1 MKRSLFLLISMLVAI
16 GIIAGCASNSSSGD
30 DSSNTKDASSG
41 DTNNTDTNTNT
52 NDNASN
58 DEASDEVVTLDFFQF
73 KVEIADQLQEMINEY
88 EAEHPNVKIKLETVG
103 GGADYGA
110 ALKAKFA
117 SGEEPDIFNNG
128 GFKELELWKEHLA
141 DLSNE
146 PWVENL
152 LPIGKVPMTDTDGK
166 LYGMPVNLEG
176 YGFIYNKDLFE
187 QAGITEKPTT
197 LSELK
202 AAAQKL
208 QDNGV
213 IPFSAGY
220 GEWWVIGQHLL
231 NIPFA
236 QQDDPVAFI
245 EGLYDGSETFIGN
258 DHFKEFQEV
267 VDTEIGFGNENPI
280 TTDYNTQVTLFASGE
295 TAMLQQ
301 GNWTENMIYEINPDI
316 NMAFLPITL
325 NDDADADRLPVGVPN
340 NWVLNKDS
348 ENLEEAKAFLNW
360 MVSSETG
367 KRFITEEF
375 AFIPA
380 FDNIEASGLG
390 ALGQSILEYSKDE
403 KTIPWTWFRW
413 PDGANMEFAAK
424 IQEYVAGK
432 IEYSEVI
439 ESFQSIW
446 DDMK

>member
-1 MKRSLFLLISMLVAI
+1 MKRGLFLFLSMLFVVAI
-16 GIIAGCASNSSSGD
+16 ITGCSSSDSGGD
-30 DSSNTKDASSG
+30 DTSSEG
-41 DTNNTDTNTNT
+41 EDTNTEEET
-52 NDNASN
+52 EESTDNS
-58 DEASDEVVTLDFFQF
+58 EEQVTLDFFQF
-73 KVEIADQLQEMINEY
+73 KVEIADQLEEMIAEY
-88 EAEHPNVKIKLETVG
+88 EAENPNIKINLETVG

-141 DLSNE
+141 DLSDE
-146 PWVENL
+146 PWVDNL

-187 QAGITEKPTT
+187 QAGIAEAPTT
-197 LSELK
+197 LTELK
-202 AAAQKL
+202 EAAQKL
-208 QDNGV
+208 EDNG
-213 IPFSAGY
+213 ITPFAAGY

-236 QQDDPVAFI
+236 QQEDPDTFI

-258 DHFKEFQEV
+258 EKFEQFKEV
-267 VDTEIGFGNENPI
+267 IDTEIEYGNDNPI

-316 NMAFLPITL
+316 NMAFLPIPL
-325 NDDADADRLPVGVPN
+325 NDESEADRLPVGVPN

-348 ENLEEAKAFLNW
+348 ENLDETKAFLNW
-360 MVSSETG
+360 MVSSEVG
-367 KRFITEEF
+367 QRYITEEF

-380 FDNIEASGLG
+380 FDNIEPTGLG
-390 ALGQSILEYSKDE
+390 ALGQSILEYSKAE
-403 KTIPWTWFRW
+403 QTIPWTWFRW
-413 PDGANMEFAAK
+413 PDGANQEFAAK
-424 IQEYVAGK
+424 IQEYASGR
-432 IEYSEVI
+432 IEYSEVV

>member
-1 MKRSLFLLISMLVAI
+1 MKRNLFLFLSVLFAI
-16 GIIAGCASNSSSGD
+16 AIITGCSSSNSDGDGGSNGSEEDTNSSEGSEEETEEGSGD
-30 DSSNTKDASSG
+30 
-41 DTNNTDTNTNT
+41 
-52 NDNASN
+52 
-58 DEASDEVVTLDFFQF
+58 EEMVTLDFFQF
-73 KVEIADQLQEMINEY
+73 KVEIADQLEAMITEY
-88 EAEHPNVKIKLETVG
+88 EEENPNVEINLETVG

-146 PWVENL
+146 PWTENV

-187 QAGITEKPTT
+187 QAGITEPPTT
-197 LSELK
+197 LTELK
-202 AAAQKL
+202 EAAQKL
-208 QDNGV
+208 ENNGI

-236 QQDDPVAFI
+236 QQEDPVAFI
-245 EGLYDGSETFIGN
+245 EGLYDGSETVVGN
-258 DHFKEFQEV
+258 DKFAQFQDV
-267 VDTEIGFGNENPI
+267 IDTEIGFGNENPI

-301 GNWTENMIYEINPDI
+301 GNWTENMIYEINPDM
-316 NMAFLPITL
+316 NMAFLPIPL
-325 NDDADADRLPVGVPN
+325 NDDEKADRLPVGVPN

-367 KRFITEEF
+367 QRYITEEF

-380 FDNIEASGLG
+380 FDNIEPDGLG
-390 ALGQSILEYSKDE
+390 ALGQSILEYSKAE

-413 PDGANMEFAAK
+413 PDGANQEFAAK
-424 IQEYVAGK
+424 IQEYASGR
-432 IEYSEVI
+432 IEYSEVV
-439 ESFQSIW
+439 ESIQTIW

>member
-1 MKRSLFLLISMLVAI
+1 MKKLMLLGMSLCLVL
-16 GIIAGCASNSSSGD
+16 GILAGCNSGNQESTSEGKKESGSGD
-30 DSSNTKDASSG
+30 G
-41 DTNNTDTNTNT
+41 
-52 NDNASN
+52 
-58 DEASDEVVTLDFFQF
+58 EVVTLNLFQF
-73 KVEIADQLQEMINEY
+73 KVEIADQLQEMIKEF
-88 EAEHPNVKIKLETVG
+88 EAEHPNIKVKLETVG

-146 PWVENL
+146 PWAEHV
-152 LPIGKVPMTDTDGK
+152 LPIGKVPTTDEDGK

-187 QAGITEKPTT
+187 KAGITEAPKT

-202 AAAQKL
+202 DAVKKLEAAGIKA
-208 QDNGV
+208 
-213 IPFSAGY
+213 FSAGY

-245 EGLYDGSETFIGN
+245 EGLNDGSTSL
-258 DHFKEFQEV
+258 V
-267 VDTEIGFGNENPI
+267 GNEQFKQFKDVIDLEVKNAVGNPI

-295 TAMLQQ
+295 AAMLQQ
-301 GNWTENMIYEINPDI
+301 GNWTENMITEINPEI
-316 NMAFLPITL
+316 NMGFLPIPL
-325 NDDADADRLPVGVPN
+325 NDEEDADVLPVGVPN
-340 NWVLNKDS
+340 NWVLNKNS
-348 ENLEEAKAFLNW
+348 EHLEEAKTFLNW

-367 KRFITEEF
+367 KRYITEEF

-390 ALGQSILEYSKDE
+390 DLGQSILEYSKEE

-413 PDGANMEFAAK
+413 PDGANKEFAAT
-424 IQEYVAGK
+424 IQEYAAGK
-432 IEYSEVI
+432 ITYEQALEK
-439 ESFQSIW
+439 FQATW
-446 DDMK
+446 DNMK

>member
-1 MKRSLFLLISMLVAI
+1 MKRFILLFASMLLFL
-16 GIIAGCASNSSSGD
+16 GILAGCTSKETASDNKPKD
-30 DSSNTKDASSG
+30 DSKPG
-41 DTNNTDTNTNT
+41 DET
-52 NDNASN
+52 
-58 DEASDEVVTLDFFQF
+58 VTLNFFQF
-73 KVEIADQLQEMINEY
+73 KVEIADQLQAMIKEF
-88 EAEHPNVKIKLETVG
+88 ESEHPNIKVKLETVG

-117 SGEEPDIFNNG
+117 SGEHPDIFNNG

-146 PWVENL
+146 PWAEHV

-187 QAGITEKPTT
+187 KAGISKAPTT
-197 LSELK
+197 ISELK
-202 AAAQKL
+202 EAAAKL
-208 QDNGV
+208 KESG
-213 IPFSAGY
+213 ITPFSAGY

-231 NIPFA
+231 NIGFA
-236 QQDDPVAFI
+236 QQDDPIAFI
-245 EGLYDGSETFIGN
+245 EGLYAGTEKIVGN
-258 DHFKEFQEV
+258 EKFKQFKEV
-267 VDTEIGFGNENPI
+267 LDTEINFGNDNPV
-280 TTDYNTQVTLFASGE
+280 TTDYNTQVTLFASGQ

-316 NMAFLPITL
+316 NMAFLPIAIS
-325 NDDADADRLPVGVPN
+325 DDENANRLPVGVPN
-340 NWVLNKDS
+340 NWVLNKNS
-348 ENLEEAKAFLNW
+348 KNLEEAKLFLNW

-367 KRFITEEF
+367 KRYITEEF

-380 FDNIEASGLG
+380 FDNIEPTGLG

-413 PDGANMEFAAK
+413 PDGANKEFAAT
-424 IQEYVAGK
+424 IQEYAAGK
-432 IEYSEVI
+432 IDYDTVLER
-439 ESFQSIW
+439 FQNTW
-446 DDMK
+446 DNLK